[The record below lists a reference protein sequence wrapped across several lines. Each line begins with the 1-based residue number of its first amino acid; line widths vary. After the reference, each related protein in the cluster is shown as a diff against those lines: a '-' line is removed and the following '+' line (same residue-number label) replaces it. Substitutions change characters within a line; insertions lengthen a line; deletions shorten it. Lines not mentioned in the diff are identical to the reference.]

1 MLYLVSL
8 RIIDQRARSNKG
20 LGDWIMKK
28 IKGCVPVLISAV
40 LLSGCVKN
48 DIKMTDEQID
58 RAAEYAAGILLK
70 YDKNYES
77 TLSDENEVL
86 KTTTN
91 PEQEEN
97 NIDLETT
104 KPENNNQTGL
114 NTSDEP
120 NKTAQSEKVD
130 VKTISELI
138 NIKDCEINFLK
149 MQLLDNYQQN
159 NTLYLKADKGKKLAV
174 LEFEIKN
181 NSNSDKK
188 IKLLKK
194 KISYT
199 LQTEGG
205 GEYQPDLSIL
215 VNDLQF
221 YNEKI
226 QKGKSGKA
234 VLVFSIPEK
243 ESKNIVKL
251 QVISGKQKAE
261 VKVK

>member
-1 MLYLVSL
+1 MLYLVSF
-8 RIIDQRARSNKG
+8 RIIDQRVRSNKG
-20 LGDWIMKK
+20 LGDCMMKK

-40 LLSGCVKN
+40 LLSGCIKN

-77 TLSDENEVL
+77 TLSDENEAL

-97 NIDLETT
+97 YMDLETI
-104 KPENNNQTGL
+104 KPENNNQAGV
-114 NTSDEP
+114 NTSNEP
-120 NKTAQSEKVD
+120 NKTIQSETMD

-138 NIKDCEINFLK
+138 NIKECKVNFLK
-149 MQLLDNYQQN
+149 MQLMDNYQQN
-159 NTLYLKADKGKKLAV
+159 NALYLKADKGKKLAV
-174 LEFEIKN
+174 LEFDIKN
-181 NSNSDKK
+181 NSTSDKK
-188 IKLLKK
+188 VNLLKK

-215 VNDLQF
+215 GNDLQF

-226 QKGKSGKA
+226 QKGKSKKA

-243 ESKNIVKL
+243 ESKKIVKL
-251 QVISGKQKAE
+251 QVVSGKQKAE
-261 VKVK
+261 VEVK